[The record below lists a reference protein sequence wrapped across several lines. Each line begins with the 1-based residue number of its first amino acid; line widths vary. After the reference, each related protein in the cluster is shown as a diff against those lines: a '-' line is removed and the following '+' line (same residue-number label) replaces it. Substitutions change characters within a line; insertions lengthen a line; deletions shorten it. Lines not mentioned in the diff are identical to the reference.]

1 MEAGISLFSRE
12 RKDDT
17 VTKPSC
23 PECRSHIIFDFYHG
37 EYICQSCGYVVLDKM
52 DYCGHETH
60 SNSSEDRLKNMRGSG
75 QTSSLLMNY
84 GLQTEISVSDKDYH
98 GKPINFANAERIACV
113 RKLHARLKASS
124 EERRIARVLSI
135 IEKISSKLVLPK
147 SLSETAAKLY
157 RSYSSRNNTKGMSV
171 NGNGIAA
178 VYLACKQSC
187 VARSLEEI
195 VESTDFCSNKRSS
208 LRIAFRCYKRMAM
221 CMTNATETED
231 TINHEHQTFDHVI
244 PLDKYISK
252 ISNKAK
258 IDWRIQKLALE
269 IARQTEDN
277 ILLSGKDP
285 VGIASAYL
293 YISACL
299 CGYQIY
305 LTDIANFSQVT
316 EITIRTRCKEI
327 LSSFNLEVRVRTSG
341 ACSTIAC

>member
-1 MEAGISLFSRE
+1 MDKGVTLLANDEADLGAR
-12 RKDDT
+12 
-17 VTKPSC
+17 PSC
-23 PECRSHIIFDFYHG
+23 PECKSCIIFDVYHG
-37 EYICQSCGYVVLDKM
+37 EYICQSCGYVVLEKM

-60 SNSSEDRLKNMRGSG
+60 SNNTEERLKNLRGSG

-84 GLQTEISVSDKDYH
+84 GLQTEISISDKDYN
-98 GKPINFANAERIACV
+98 GKPLNFANAERLACV

-124 EERRIARVLSI
+124 EERRVARVLSVI
-135 IEKISSKLVLPK
+135 DKVCSKLLLPR
-147 SLSETAAKLY
+147 SLSETAAKMY
-157 RSYSSRNNTKGMSV
+157 RSYSCKNNTKGMSV
-171 NGNGIAA
+171 NGNAIAA

-187 VARSLEEI
+187 IARGLEEI
-195 VESTDFCSNKRSS
+195 VDSTDFGSNKRSS

-221 CMTNATETED
+221 CMTNVVESDKMKCPSE
-231 TINHEHQTFDHVI
+231 TFDHVI
-244 PLDKYISK
+244 PLEKYIAK

-285 VGIASAYL
+285 IGIASAYL

-299 CGYQIY
+299 CGYHLY

-327 LSSFNLEVRVRTSG
+327 LSSFNLEVRLRTASCSG
-341 ACSTIAC
+341 VVAC